1 MTKYK
6 LVPHDKY
13 PNIYEYETK
22 KGKKYAVRI
31 GYSANGKT
39 QEFQKMS
46 LKTLSAARSLLREVE
61 ENIEK
66 NELGFIKNKKIT
78 VQEYYSIFRKDKID
92 SDYWSATSITDYD
105 SLYTNHILPYFGTT
119 ALIKLDRV
127 SYQSF
132 VNEKLKKYSVSS
144 VRAMNNAFMALVN
157 HAVDVG
163 TLERNRLKKI
173 KISKADYKPKKK
185 NLTLEEY
192 ETYMEAAEKLLTDKV
207 SFCMVY
213 LSTFGMRRG
222 EIMGLTS
229 RNITFRKKD
238 GLALIN
244 ILVTRTQ
251 ANPNGQ
257 GTKNESSERMIPLDS
272 RCTELLRFAMQEA
285 AEIKKDYGEI
295 LHQDDFIFLNP
306 ATNAPFSVSH
316 LNRIMNKV
324 TDVCGIKCHPH
335 MMRHTFATESRLAGA
350 DVRSVADFLGH
361 KDSKMTEHY
370 THVTEE
376 SLDNV
381 VNLANSRLH

>member
-46 LKTLSAARSLLREVE
+46 LKTLAAARSLLREVE

-66 NELGFIKNKKIT
+66 NELGFINNKKLT
-78 VQEYYSIFRKDKID
+78 VKEYYSIFRKDKID
-92 SDYWSATSITDYD
+92 SDYWSATSVTDYD
-105 SLYTNHILPYFGTT
+105 SLFTNHILPHFGTT
-119 ALIKLDRV
+119 PLIKLDRV
-127 SYQSF
+127 TYQSF
-132 VNEKLKKYSVSS
+132 INEKLQNYSVSS
-144 VRAMNNAFMALVN
+144 VRSINNAFMALIN
-157 HAVDVG
+157 HAVNVG
-163 TLERNRLKKI
+163 TIERNRLKKI
-173 KISKADYKPKKK
+173 KISKANYKPKKK

-192 ETYMEAAEKLLTDKV
+192 ETYMEAAEKVLTDKV
-207 SFCMVY
+207 HFCMVY

-238 GLALIN
+238 GLALVN

-251 ANPNGQ
+251 ANPDGQ
-257 GTKNESSERMIPLDS
+257 GTKNDSSERMLPLDDKG
-272 RCTELLRFAMQEA
+272 THLLRFALHEA

-306 ATNAPFSVSH
+306 KTNVPYSVSH
-316 LNRIMNKV
+316 LNRIMNKI
-324 TDVCGIKCHPH
+324 TDVCGIKCFPH
-335 MMRHTFATESRLAGA
+335 MMRHTFATETRLAGA

-361 KDSKMTEHY
+361 KDGKMTEHY